1 MSPPR
6 RTQREEWQEHC
17 RNAILD
23 AAVRLLTREGSTA
36 LTMERLAAEA
46 GVAKGTLYLYFTDK
60 KTLLEALRGHSLGP
74 LWKELFALL
83 DSDRTPVERLGDF
96 VERHLVYFDQNRD
109 FLRVLLWE
117 RQIQES
123 HLKRHRSDIYRTC
136 VEKLAS
142 VIREGIQAGALR
154 EVDAE
159 KVAAM
164 LMEADIGINTQRLWS
179 GTAASVKADARLL
192 VDVFLRGIAR
202 GPAQREAHP

>member
-6 RTQREEWQEHC
+6 RTQQAEWQERS

-23 AAVRLLTREGSTA
+23 AAFRLLTREGASA
-36 LTMERLAAEA
+36 MTMDRVAAEA
-46 GVAKGTLYLYFTDK
+46 GVAKGTLYLYFAHK
-60 KTLLEALRGHSLGP
+60 KALLETLRGRTLDP
-74 LWKELFALL
+74 LWRELFALL
-83 DSDRTPVERLGDF
+83 DSDRRAQEKLEGF
-96 VERHLVYFDQNRD
+96 VKRHLEYFDENRD

-123 HLKRHRSDIYRTC
+123 HMKRHRSDTYRTC
-136 VEKLAS
+136 VEKLAA
-142 VIREGIQAGALR
+142 VIRQGIREGAIR

-179 GTAASVKADARLL
+179 GATSSVTGDARLL
-192 VDVFLRGIAR
+192 LDVFLRGIAR
-202 GPAQREAHP
+202 GTAPARVRP